1 METMYGGIAFSPQT
15 TLSDTIGAGDTV
27 IPVADISAFPDA
39 PNYATIGTDADG
51 ETILYSAKTST
62 SLSGCTRGVEGAA
75 KAWPSGSVIG
85 RNFTAKDLSALQ
97 ANTKEVGQMASD
109 CRDSVNAILAA
120 GPFSASNAYKAGNV
134 VTYGGSTWRAK
145 QASTGQTPAE
155 NEYWTCLAAKG
166 DKPVKGT
173 DYWTAADQQ
182 TIVDAVL
189 AALPA
194 AEGVSV

>member
-1 METMYGGIAFSPQT
+1 METMYSGIPFSPQT
-15 TLSDTIGAGDTV
+15 TLADTIGAGDTV
-27 IPVADISAFPDA
+27 IPVADISAFPAA
-39 PNYATIGTDADG
+39 PNYATIGTDAAG

-62 SLSGCTRGVEGAA
+62 ALSGCTRGVEGTA
-75 KAWPSGSVIG
+75 KSWPSGSVIG
-85 RNFTAKDLSALQ
+85 RNFTNKDFDALQ
-97 ANTKEVGQMASD
+97 ANIKEAGK
-109 CRDSVNAILAA
+109 SVNAILTA
-120 GPFSASNAYKAGNV
+120 GPYSESTSYMAGNI

-145 QASTGQTPAE
+145 QPSTGQTPAE

-189 AALPA
+189 AALPTW
-194 AEGVSV
+194 EGGIY

>member
-1 METMYGGIAFSPQT
+1 METMYSGIAFSPQT

-51 ETILYSAKTST
+51 ETILYSAKTPT
-62 SLSGCTRGVEGAA
+62 ALSGCTRGVEGTA
-75 KAWPSGSVIG
+75 KSWPSGSVIG
-85 RNFTAKDLSALQ
+85 RNFTAKDLSTLQ

-109 CRDSVNAILAA
+109 CRDSVNEIMTAGPYSESASYAA
-120 GPFSASNAYKAGNV
+120 GNI

-145 QASTGQTPAE
+145 QSSTGQTPAE

-173 DYWTAADQQ
+173 DYWTAVDQQ
-182 TIVDAVL
+182 AIIDAVL

>member
-1 METMYGGIAFSPQT
+1 METMYSGIAFSPQT
-15 TLSDTIGAGDTV
+15 TLSDTVGAGDTV

-75 KAWPSGSVIG
+75 KSWPSGSVIG
-85 RNFTAKDLSALQ
+85 RNFTAKDLSTLQ

-109 CRDSVNAILAA
+109 CRDSVNEILTA
-120 GPFSASNAYKAGNV
+120 GPYSESTSYMAGNI

-145 QASTGQTPAE
+145 TASTGQTPAE

>member
-62 SLSGCTRGVEGAA
+62 ALSGCTRGVEGTA
-75 KAWPSGSVIG
+75 KSWPSGSVIG
-85 RNFTAKDLSALQ
+85 RNFTNRDFSALQ
-97 ANTKEVGQMASD
+97 SNIEGA
-109 CRDSVNAILAA
+109 CRSVNEILTA
-120 GPFSASNAYKAGNV
+120 GPYSESTSYMAGNI

-145 QASTGQTPAE
+145 QSSTGQTPAE

-173 DYWTAADQQ
+173 DYWTDADQSQ
-182 TIVDAVL
+182 MVQDVL
-189 AALPA
+189 AALPTW
-194 AEGVSV
+194 EGGSY

>member
-1 METMYGGIAFSPQT
+1 MDTMYGGIPFSPQT

-39 PNYATIGTDADG
+39 PNYATIGTDAAG
-51 ETILYSAKTST
+51 ETILYSAKTTT
-62 SLSGCTRGVEGAA
+62 SLSGCTRGVEGTA

-85 RNFTAKDLSALQ
+85 RNFTSKDFSAMQ
-97 ANTKEVGQMASD
+97 DNIKEANEA
-109 CRDSVNAILAA
+109 VNAILTA
-120 GPFSASNAYKAGNV
+120 GPYASSATYKAGNV

-166 DKPVKGT
+166 DKPAKGI
-173 DYWTAADQQ
+173 DYWTADDQKSM
-182 TIVDAVL
+182 VDDVL

>member
-1 METMYGGIAFSPQT
+1 MYTMYGGIPFSPQT

-51 ETILYSAKTST
+51 ETILYSAKTTT
-62 SLSGCTRGVEGAA
+62 SLSGCTRGVEGTA
-75 KAWPSGSVIG
+75 KSWPSGSVIG
-85 RNFTAKDLSALQ
+85 RNFTNKDFSALQ
-97 ANTKEVGQMASD
+97 ANIKEANE
-109 CRDSVNAILAA
+109 SVNAILTAV
-120 GPFSASNAYKAGNV
+120 PYSASTAYKAGNV
-134 VTYGGSTWRAK
+134 VTHGGSTWRAK
-145 QASTGQTPAE
+145 QASTGRTPAE

-182 TIVDAVL
+182 AIVDAVL

>member
-1 METMYGGIAFSPQT
+1 METMYGGIPFSPQT

-27 IPVADISAFPDA
+27 IPVADISAFPAA

-51 ETILYSAKTST
+51 ETILYSAKTTT

-75 KAWPSGSVIG
+75 KSWPSGSVIG
-85 RNFTAKDLSALQ
+85 RNFTNKDFDALQ
-97 ANTKEVGQMASD
+97 KNIKEADALAGD
-109 CRDSVNAILAA
+109 CKESVNAILTA
-120 GPFSASNAYKAGNV
+120 GPYSESTYYVAGNI

-145 QASTGQTPAE
+145 TASTGQTPAE

-166 DKPVKGT
+166 DKPEKGT

-182 TIVDAVL
+182 AIVDAVL
-189 AALPA
+189 EALPA

>member
-1 METMYGGIAFSPQT
+1 METMYKGIPFSPQT
-15 TLSDTIGAGDTV
+15 MLAGAIGAGDTV

-51 ETILYSAKTST
+51 ETILYSAKTTT
-62 SLSGCTRGVEGAA
+62 SLSGCTRGVEGTAES
-75 KAWPSGSVIG
+75 WPSGSVIG
-85 RNFTAKDLSALQ
+85 RNFTNKDFAALQ
-97 ANTKEVGQMASD
+97 ANIKESGE
-109 CRDSVNAILAA
+109 SVNAILTA
-120 GPFSASNAYKAGNV
+120 GPYSASTAYKAGNV

-145 QASTGQTPAE
+145 KDSTGQTPAE

-182 TIVDAVL
+182 VIVDAVL

>member
-1 METMYGGIAFSPQT
+1 METMYSGIAFSPQT

-51 ETILYSAKTST
+51 ETILYSAKTPT
-62 SLSGCTRGVEGAA
+62 ALSGCTRGVEGTA
-75 KAWPSGSVIG
+75 KSWPSGSVIG
-85 RNFTAKDLSALQ
+85 RNFTAKDLSTLQ

-109 CRDSVNAILAA
+109 CRDSVNAILTA

-145 QASTGQTPAE
+145 QPSTGQTPAE

-173 DYWTAADQQ
+173 DYWTSADQQ

-194 AEGVSV
+194 AEEVSV